1 MNTNSPFSPDLALKR
16 RGLTIPP
23 RTSSRSPF
31 GEDHYQP
38 TQQEALQ
45 AAWDKL
51 YRARALLE
59 AEQQH
64 LRDDRISLQGE
75 LESLTLREGAV
86 IAREQRLQQIEAQM
100 ELERFEAEQ
109 ARQSQTTIGRIT
121 RAPFEMAKS
130 VFTAKK

>member
-1 MNTNSPFSPDLALKR
+1 MNTQSPFSPDLALKR

-23 RTSSRSPF
+23 RGSGTPF

-59 AEQQH
+59 AEQSH

-75 LESLTLREGAV
+75 LESLTLREAAV
-86 IAREQRLQQIEAQM
+86 IAREQRVQQIEAQM
-100 ELERFEAEQ
+100 ELERLDAEQ
-109 ARQSQTTIGRIT
+109 ARASQTTIGRLT
-121 RAPFEMAKS
+121 RAPFEMARS
-130 VFTAKK
+130 VFKK